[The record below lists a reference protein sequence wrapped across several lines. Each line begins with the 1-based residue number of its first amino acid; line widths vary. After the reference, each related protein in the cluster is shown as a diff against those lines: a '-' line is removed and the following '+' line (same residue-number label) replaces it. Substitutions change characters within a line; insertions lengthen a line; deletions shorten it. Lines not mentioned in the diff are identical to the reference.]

1 MSTSDIILFH
11 QSAQTM
17 KHMGLL
23 LLCYPIGILMT
34 LYLHTPDPPS
44 SFVRGLVF
52 LWQEFP
58 SFYGYMLGFLML
70 SLLVYSIKLKI
81 TSRTIYYTLA
91 GYRISLCLY
100 REAVHYSFINPQYDS
115 LKARTKRW
123 LTRLPAHQINQRDG
137 TLDFIL
143 CQPSWRDRLCLR
155 LFRIHLS
162 MFSRQQAK
170 EIIQAMYSAWN
181 LRS

>member
-1 MSTSDIILFH
+1 MLSHWDFDDLVPSYSSSSF
-11 QSAQTM
+11 QFCSR
-17 KHMGLL
+17 
-23 LLCYPIGILMT
+23 IGIL
-34 LYLHTPDPPS
+34 
-44 SFVRGLVF
+44 
-52 LWQEFP
+52 WQESP

-70 SLLVYSIKLKI
+70 SLLLYSIKLKI

-137 TLDFIL
+137 TLDFYSL
-143 CQPSWRDRLCLR
+143 SVQLARPA
-155 LFRIHLS
+155 LFKIIPDS
-162 MFSRQQAK
+162 FIDVFS
-170 EIIQAMYSAWN
+170 SA
-181 LRS
+181 S